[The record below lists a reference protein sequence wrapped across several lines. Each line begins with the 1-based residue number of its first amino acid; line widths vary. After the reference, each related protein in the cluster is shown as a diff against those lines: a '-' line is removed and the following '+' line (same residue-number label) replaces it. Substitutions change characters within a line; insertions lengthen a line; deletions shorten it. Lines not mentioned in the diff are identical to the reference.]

1 MNNEQKTMNTV
12 FSLTWQKL
20 TRLKM
25 GGLEDTAK
33 GESIMIYDLIG
44 NAKQYSKGF
53 KQLSKAIAFIKK
65 IDPSVKDGR
74 YDICGDEM
82 YAIISSY
89 QTTRDDESLFEAHR
103 KYIDVQYMLKGEE
116 RIDVTQGTDVR
127 IKERYSAKKDVFF
140 IHTPKCY
147 SSIILSSGNFAL
159 FYPQDYHRPG
169 KLISTSKKV
178 RKVVIKI
185 RG

>member
-1 MNNEQKTMNTV
+1 
-12 FSLTWQKL
+12 
-20 TRLKM
+20 
-25 GGLEDTAK
+25 
-33 GESIMIYDLIG
+33 MIYDLMG
-44 NAKQYSKGF
+44 NAGHYTKGF
-53 KQLSKAIAFIKK
+53 KQLAKAIEFIEKK
-65 IDPSVKDGR
+65 DPSIEDGR
-74 YDICGDEM
+74 YDIQGDDM
-82 YAIISSY
+82 FALVSSY
-89 QTTRDDESLFEAHR
+89 KTAKDNASLFEAHR
-103 KYIDVQYMLKGEE
+103 KYIDVQCMLKGEE
-116 RIDVTQGTDVR
+116 RIDVVQGADFR